1 MLSEKHDLGKLK
13 KSERENTTTYGSRY
27 FSESIPKYE
36 IPEDG
41 MPAKA
46 AYQLIHEEL
55 NLDGNPA
62 LNLASFVTTWMEP
75 EADQLIMDSIGKNY
89 VDNDEYPQTSKIQDR
104 VVNMLARLFN
114 APHDCRSVG
123 TGTIGSSEAIMLGL
137 LAHKWTWRMR
147 REKEGKSGDKPN
159 IVMGA
164 DVHTVWEKFA
174 KYFDVELKL
183 IPLKKDAYTVTAE
196 DVASEVDENT
206 IAVGAVIGTTFTGQ
220 MDPIK
225 EINDLLV
232 DIKKTKGWD
241 IPIHVDGASGGFVA
255 PFIYPDME
263 WDFRL
268 EQVKSI
274 NVSGH
279 KYGLVY
285 PGVGWIIFKDKSDL
299 PEDLIFDIN
308 YLGGMMPNYS
318 LNFSKGSSTIIAQYY
333 NLIRLGM
340 NGYKDIMDNMF
351 KNTLYLAGELENSGK
366 FEIINKKIIVPL
378 VAVTLKDADFSV
390 FQLSEKLREKGW
402 IVPAYTLPANAE
414 DVAVLRIVVKE
425 NFGRDMVEML
435 LGDIMEGYHALEKEG
450 TKGVKG
456 PENPTLLY

>member
-1 MLSEKHDLGKLK
+1 MLSEKLDLGKMK
-13 KSERENTTTYGSRY
+13 KSEREYTTTYGSRY

-36 IPEDG
+36 MPEEG

-46 AYQLIHEEL
+46 AYQLINEEL
-55 NLDGNPA
+55 NLDGNPV

-75 EADQLIMDSIGKNY
+75 EADQLIMDSVGKNY

-114 APHDCRSVG
+114 APHECKSVG
-123 TGTIGSSEAIMLGL
+123 TATIGSSEAVMLGL
-137 LAHKWTWRMR
+137 LAHKWTWRKR
-147 REKEGKSGDKPN
+147 REKEGKSIDKPN

-183 IPLKKDAYTVTAE
+183 IPLKDEVYTISVE
-196 DVASEVDENT
+196 DVAQEIDENT

-225 EINDLLV
+225 EINDMLLEV
-232 DIKKTKGWD
+232 KKSKGWD

-255 PFIYPDME
+255 PFIFPDLE

-285 PGVGWIIFKDKSDL
+285 PGVGWVIFKDKSDL
-299 PEDLIFDIN
+299 PDDLIFDIN
-308 YLGGMMPNYS
+308 YLGGLMPNYS
-318 LNFSKGSSTIIAQYY
+318 LNFSKGSNTIIAQYY
-333 NLIRLGM
+333 NLIRLGKK
-340 NGYKDIMDNMF
+340 GYTDIMKNMF
-351 KNTLYLAGELENSGK
+351 DNTLYLAEELEKSGK
-366 FEIINKKIIVPL
+366 FELINKNIIVPL
-378 VAVTLKDADFSV
+378 VAVNLKDEDYTV
-390 FQLSEKLREKGW
+390 FQVSDKLREKGW
-402 IVPAYTLPANAE
+402 IVPAYTLPKDAE
-414 DVAVLRIVVKE
+414 DVAVLRIVIKE
-425 NFGRDMVEML
+425 NFGRDMVEMFL
-435 LGDIMEGYHALEKEG
+435 SDLMEVCDKLEKEG
-450 TKGVKG
+450 VKEDKER
-456 PENPTLLY
+456 ENPTLLY

>member
-1 MLSEKHDLGKLK
+1 MLSEKLDLGKIK
-13 KSERENTTTYGSRY
+13 KSERENTSTYGSRY

-36 IPEDG
+36 MPEEG

-46 AYQLIHEEL
+46 AYQLINEEL

-75 EADQLIMDSIGKNY
+75 EADQLIMDSVGKNY

-114 APHDCRSVG
+114 APHDCKSVG

-137 LAHKWTWRMR
+137 LAHKWTWRKR
-147 REKEGKSGDKPN
+147 RESEGKPCDKPN

-183 IPLKKDAYTVTAE
+183 IPLKRDVYTITAE
-196 DVASEVDENT
+196 DVAQEVDENT

-255 PFIYPDME
+255 PFIFPDME
-263 WDFRL
+263 WDFKL

-308 YLGGMMPNYS
+308 YLGGLMPNYS

-333 NLIRLGM
+333 NLIRLGKK
-340 NGYKDIMDNMF
+340 GYKDIMANMF
-351 KNTLYLAGELENSGK
+351 ENTLYLAGELQNSGK
-366 FEIINKKIIVPL
+366 FELINKNIIVPL
-378 VAVTLKDADFSV
+378 VTVTLKEADFSV

-435 LGDIMEGYHALEKEG
+435 LEDLMGAYEILEKEG
-450 TKGVKG
+450 AKEVKG
-456 PENPTLLY
+456 PKNPTLLY

>member
-1 MLSEKHDLGKLK
+1 MLSEKLDLGKMK
-13 KSERENTTTYGSRY
+13 KSEREYTTTYGSRY

-36 IPEDG
+36 MPEEG

-46 AYQLIHEEL
+46 AYQLINEEL
-55 NLDGNPA
+55 NLDGNPV

-75 EADQLIMDSIGKNY
+75 EADQLIMDSVGKNY

-114 APHDCRSVG
+114 APHECKSMG
-123 TGTIGSSEAIMLGL
+123 TATIGSSEAVMLGL
-137 LAHKWTWRMR
+137 LAHKWTWRKR
-147 REKEGKSGDKPN
+147 REKEGKSIDKPN

-183 IPLKKDAYTVTAE
+183 IPLKDEVYTISVE
-196 DVASEVDENT
+196 DVAQEIDENT

-225 EINDLLV
+225 EINDMLLEV
-232 DIKKTKGWD
+232 KKSKGWD

-255 PFIYPDME
+255 PFIFPDLE

-285 PGVGWIIFKDKSDL
+285 PGVGWVIFKDKSDL
-299 PEDLIFDIN
+299 PDDLIFDIN
-308 YLGGMMPNYS
+308 YLGGLMPNYS
-318 LNFSKGSSTIIAQYY
+318 LNFSKGSNTIIAQYY
-333 NLIRLGM
+333 NLIRLGKK
-340 NGYKDIMDNMF
+340 GYTDIMKNMF
-351 KNTLYLAGELENSGK
+351 DNTLYLAEELEKSGK
-366 FEIINKKIIVPL
+366 FELINKNIIVPL
-378 VAVTLKDADFSV
+378 VAVNLKDEDYTV
-390 FQLSEKLREKGW
+390 FQVSDKLREKGW
-402 IVPAYTLPANAE
+402 IVPAYTLPKDAE
-414 DVAVLRIVVKE
+414 DVAVLRIVIKE
-425 NFGRDMVEML
+425 NFGRDMVEMFL
-435 LGDIMEGYHALEKEG
+435 SDLMEVCDKLEKEG
-450 TKGVKG
+450 VKEDKER
-456 PENPTLLY
+456 ENPTLLY